1 MEGKLDRDNG
11 KQVSSLSTYQDN
23 LRKVIRYLK
32 DTWPGTRLVFATT
45 TPVPEGEPGRFEGD
59 AMKYNRA
66 AAEVLQDHEDVT
78 INDLYEFIK
87 PEFSELA
94 IRPGNV
100 HFSKAGYR
108 KLGLRVAE
116 TVAAELG
123 IQTVPIPG
131 DDILM
136 EREKAWSSG

>member
-1 MEGKLDRDNG
+1 
-11 KQVSSLSTYQDN
+11 
-23 LRKVIRYLK
+23 
-32 DTWPGTRLVFATT
+32 
-45 TPVPEGEPGRFEGD
+45 
-59 AMKYNRA
+59 MKYNRA
-66 AAEVLQDHEDVT
+66 AAEILQDHKDVRT
-78 INDLYEFIK
+78 NDLFGFIK

-123 IQTVPIPG
+123 IQTVSIPG

-136 EREKAWSSG
+136 ESEKAWGAG